1 MTITDKPQNPKRRLP
16 LSTLAQFAEI
26 VASVA
31 VLITLVFLV
40 VGVRQNTEITRSAA
54 YDRSMA
60 GLNEW
65 RLAIATDPELAAIF
79 ETYVQKDPASQ
90 GPTDFRLGL
99 ILNALWGVYENAYY
113 AHERRILDDA
123 EWSRF
128 EIQICISYGRESYRW
143 ATTPGIRLFLTENF
157 ASYTESL
164 CED

>member
-1 MTITDKPQNPKRRLP
+1 M
-16 LSTLAQFAEI
+16 

-65 RLAIATDPELAAIF
+65 RLTIATDPELASLF
-79 ETYVQKDPASQ
+79 DTYFQKDPASP
-90 GPTDFRLGL
+90 GPADARLGFM
-99 ILNALWGVYENAYY
+99 LNALWGVYENAYY
-113 AHERRILDDA
+113 AHERRILGDA

-128 EIQICISYGRESYRW
+128 EFQICVSYERDRYRW
-143 ATTPGIRLFLTENF
+143 TGSRPIRPFLTEDF
-157 ASYTESL
+157 ASYTESR
-164 CED
+164 CAN

>member
-1 MTITDKPQNPKRRLP
+1 MTITDRPKSPKRRAP
-16 LSTLAQFAEI
+16 LSTLAEI

-54 YDRSMA
+54 YDRSMV

-65 RLAIATDPELAAIF
+65 RMAIATDPELASLF
-79 ETYVQKDPASQ
+79 DTYLQKDPASQ
-90 GPTDFRLGL
+90 GSTDNRLSL
-99 ILNALWGVYENAYY
+99 MLNVLWGVYENAYY
-113 AHERRILDDA
+113 AHDRRILDDA

-128 EIQICISYGRESYRW
+128 ETQICISYERETLRW
-143 ATTPGIRLFLTENF
+143 NTSQRIRSFLTEEF
-157 ASYTESL
+157 ANYTESF